1 MKIKHKQWGI
11 GTVLYEISG
20 GYKLL
25 VNFDNHGKIQVLQKD
40 CEEVSD
46 NTVEKVS
53 DKNTKNISD
62 FKNLCN
68 LPLAQIFNED
78 ESIILEFK
86 SSLKYSYDEEK
97 ADKQL
102 VLVILKTICAFL
114 NTLGGILIV
123 GVADDKKILGLSED
137 YKVCNSKKPDWDG
150 WILYLQEHISNS
162 MGVGVTTNIKIDRN
176 ELGENDDKKE
186 IAKIIVEKSKKM
198 VFVKTPAESTTYVRL
213 HAMSKKLDAEET
225 MKWAQQHGRSL

>member
-11 GTVLYEISG
+11 GTKMYELSEGNQI
-20 GYKLL
+20 L

-53 DKNTKNISD
+53 DNNSKNISD

-68 LPLAQIFNED
+68 LPLTQIFKED

-86 SSLKYSYDEEK
+86 SSLKYSYDEKK

-162 MGVGVTTNIKIDRN
+162 MGVGVTTNIKIDKN
-176 ELGENDDKKE
+176 EIGENDDKKE

-225 MKWAQQHGRSL
+225 MKWAQKHGRSL